1 MANVIKLRK
10 GLDINLKGKPAQEFM
25 SVKEPGFYALIPDD
39 FTGVKP
45 KVVVKEQ
52 EYVMAGGPLFVDKN
66 HPEVKFVSPVSG
78 VVTSVERGER
88 RKVLNIV
95 VEAATEQDYEE
106 FGKMDPAKMSGQQV
120 KAALLNAGM
129 FAFIR
134 QRPYDV
140 IADPTTEPKA
150 IFVSAFDSAPL
161 APDFELSLK
170 GEEKNFQTGLDA
182 LSKMAKTYLGI
193 SVKQQSTALTQAKN
207 VTVTAFDGPHPAGN
221 VGVQINHT
229 APISKGET
237 VWTLSGEAVL
247 FIGRLMN
254 TGRVDLTRTVAVT
267 GSEVLKPAYCKLKVG
282 ALLTDVLKGKV
293 ATGKDLRY
301 ISGNVL
307 TGKQIAP
314 NGFLGAFHNQVT
326 VIPEGDENNELL
338 GWIMP
343 RFNQYSVNHSY
354 FSWLMGKKEYAID
367 ARIKGGERHMIMSG
381 EYDRVFPMD
390 IYPEY
395 LVKAIIAGDIDR
407 MEALGIYEVAPE
419 DFALCEFVCSSKV
432 EVQRIV
438 RAGLD
443 MLRAEMA

>member
-10 GLDINLKGKPAQEFM
+10 GLDINLKGIAAKELV
-25 SVKEPGFYALIPDD
+25 SVKEPGIYSLVPDD

-45 KVVVKEQ
+45 KVVVKEG
-52 EYVMAGGPLFVDKN
+52 ENVLAGGPLFVDKN

-88 RKVLNIV
+88 RKVLNIIV
-95 VEAATEQDYEE
+95 KADENQQYVE
-106 FGKMDPAKMSGQQV
+106 FGKMNLAELNAEQV
-120 KAALLNAGM
+120 KEALMNAGL
-129 FAFIR
+129 FAFFR
-134 QRPYDV
+134 QRPFDV
-140 IADPTTEPKA
+140 VPDPTDAPQA

-161 APDFELSLK
+161 APDFELALK
-170 GEEKNFQTGLDA
+170 GEETNFQTGLNA
-182 LSKMAKTYLGI
+182 LAKMAKTYLSI
-193 SVKQQSTALTQAKN
+193 SVKQKSEALTQAKN
-207 VTVTAFDGPHPAGN
+207 VILTAFDGPHPAGN
-221 VGVQINHT
+221 VGVQINHL
-229 APISKGET
+229 APIAKGNV
-237 VWTLSGEAVL
+237 VWTIGAEAVI
-247 FIGRLMN
+247 FIGRLVN

-282 ALLTDVLKGKV
+282 AQLTEVFKGNV
-293 ATGKDLRY
+293 TTDKDLRY
-301 ISGNVL
+301 ISGNPL
-307 TGKQIAP
+307 TGKKVAAD
-314 NGFLGAFHNQVT
+314 GYLGAFHSQLT
-326 VIPEGDENNELL
+326 VIPEGDETHEML

-343 RFNQYSVNHSY
+343 RFKEYSTSRSY
-354 FSWLMGKKEYAID
+354 FSWLLGKKQYKID
-367 ARIKGGERHMIMSG
+367 ARVKGGERHMIMSG
-381 EYDRVFPMD
+381 EYDAVFPMD

-443 MLRAEMA
+443 MLRAELA

>member
-10 GLDINLKGKPAQEFM
+10 GLDINLKGIAAKELV
-25 SVKEPGFYALIPDD
+25 SVKEPGIYSLVPDD

-45 KVVVKEQ
+45 KVVVKEG
-52 EYVMAGGPLFVDKN
+52 ENVLAGGPLFVDKN

-88 RKVLNIV
+88 RKVLNIIV
-95 VEAATEQDYEE
+95 KADENQQYVE
-106 FGKMDPAKMSGQQV
+106 FGKMNLAELNAEQV
-120 KAALLNAGM
+120 KEALMNAGL
-129 FAFIR
+129 FSFFR
-134 QRPYDV
+134 QRPFDV
-140 IADPTTEPKA
+140 VPDPTDAPQA

-161 APDFELSLK
+161 APDFELALK
-170 GEEKNFQTGLDA
+170 GEETNFQTGLNA
-182 LSKMAKTYLGI
+182 LAKMAKTYLSI
-193 SVKQQSTALTQAKN
+193 SVKQKSEALTQAKN
-207 VTVTAFDGPHPAGN
+207 VILTAFDGPHPAGN
-221 VGVQINHT
+221 VGVQINHL
-229 APISKGET
+229 APIAKGNV
-237 VWTLSGEAVL
+237 VWTIGAEAVI
-247 FIGRLMN
+247 FIGRLVN
-254 TGRVDLTRTVAVT
+254 TGRVDLTRTIAVT

-282 ALLTDVLKGKV
+282 AQLTEVFKGNV
-293 ATGKDLRY
+293 TTDKDLRY
-301 ISGNVL
+301 ISGNPL
-307 TGKQIAP
+307 TGKKVAAD
-314 NGFLGAFHNQVT
+314 GYLGAFHSQLT
-326 VIPEGDENNELL
+326 VIPEGDETHEML

-343 RFNQYSVNHSY
+343 RFKEYSTSRSY
-354 FSWLMGKKEYAID
+354 FSWLLGKKQYKID

-381 EYDRVFPMD
+381 EYDAVFPMD

>member
-10 GLDINLKGKPAQEFM
+10 GLDINLKGIAAKELV
-25 SVKEPGFYALIPDD
+25 SVKEPGIYSLVPDD

-45 KVVVKEQ
+45 KVVVKEG
-52 EYVMAGGPLFVDKN
+52 ENVLAGGPLFVDKN

-88 RKVLNIV
+88 RKVLNIIV
-95 VEAATEQDYEE
+95 KADEKQQYVE
-106 FGKMDPAKMSGQQV
+106 FGKMNLAELNAEQV
-120 KAALLNAGM
+120 KEALMNAGL
-129 FAFIR
+129 FAFFR
-134 QRPYDV
+134 QRPFDV
-140 IADPTTEPKA
+140 VPDPTDAPQA

-161 APDFELSLK
+161 APDFELALK
-170 GEEKNFQTGLDA
+170 GEETNFQTGLNA
-182 LSKMAKTYLGI
+182 LAKMAKTYLSI
-193 SVKQQSTALTQAKN
+193 SVKQKSEALTQAKN
-207 VTVTAFDGPHPAGN
+207 VILTAFDGPHPAGN
-221 VGVQINHT
+221 VGVQINHL
-229 APISKGET
+229 APIAKGNV
-237 VWTLSGEAVL
+237 VWTIGAEAVI
-247 FIGRLMN
+247 FIGRLVN

-282 ALLTDVLKGKV
+282 AQLTEVFKGNV
-293 ATGKDLRY
+293 TTDKDLRY
-301 ISGNVL
+301 ISGNPL
-307 TGKQIAP
+307 TGKKVAAD
-314 NGFLGAFHNQVT
+314 GYLGAFHSQLT
-326 VIPEGDENNELL
+326 VIPEGDETHEML

-343 RFNQYSVNHSY
+343 RFKEYSTSRSY
-354 FSWLMGKKEYAID
+354 FSWLLGKKQYKID
-367 ARIKGGERHMIMSG
+367 ARVKGGERHMIMSG
-381 EYDRVFPMD
+381 EYDAVFPMD